1 MQYTK
6 TCMRN
11 QFLFCEKDA
20 FQNKDF
26 SRLNCQLKR
35 KKLTEQVGKD
45 FPSFS
50 RRGNGLS
57 KLVEFSTQNLFQ
69 IRACVI
75 SAQKAR
81 HFEVTNAFTYSH
93 ANTPLGLARF
103 CDTRISSIFCNL
115 KVKLLG

>member
-1 MQYTK
+1 MLYTK
-6 TCMRN
+6 TCVRN
-11 QFLFCEKDA
+11 QFLFCKKDA

-35 KKLTEQVGKD
+35 KKLPEQD

-57 KLVEFSTQNLFQ
+57 KLVVFSTQTSFQ

-81 HFEVTNAFTYSH
+81 HFEVTTAFTYSH
-93 ANTPLGLARF
+93 ANTPLG
-103 CDTRISSIFCNL
+103 
-115 KVKLLG
+115 

>member
-11 QFLFCEKDA
+11 QFLFCKKDA

-35 KKLTEQVGKD
+35 KKMTEQVGKD
-45 FPSFS
+45 FPSFR

-57 KLVEFSTQNLFQ
+57 KLVEFSAQDPFQ
-69 IRACVI
+69 IRACKTVSIKKPLSDCLYCGPSRELDWALTI
-75 SAQKAR
+75 S
-81 HFEVTNAFTYSH
+81 
-93 ANTPLGLARF
+93 
-103 CDTRISSIFCNL
+103 C
-115 KVKLLG
+115 

>member
-1 MQYTK
+1 MLYTK
-6 TCMRN
+6 TCMPN
-11 QFLFCEKDA
+11 QFLFCKKDA

-57 KLVEFSTQNLFQ
+57 KLVEFSTQNPFQ
-69 IRACVI
+69 IRACMI

-81 HFEVTNAFTYSH
+81 HFEVTTAFTYSH
-93 ANTPLGLARF
+93 ANTPLGQSERAY
-103 CDTRISSIFCNL
+103 
-115 KVKLLG
+115 